1 MDRVVRWGPVSTPDQ
16 VAVHSTRGDPSQQ
29 WYNCPRLT
37 PAQTLLVETYI
48 SREKPGMSDGH
59 SRLLKYSNIN
69 QIRNGKFMEFKR
81 NFFNYFF
88 NFQFYYSRWQ
98 WMSIK
103 WVSYDARRSCKDINP
118 GGDIYN

>member
-16 VAVHSTRGDPSQQ
+16 VAVHSTGGDPSQQ

-59 SRLLKYSNIN
+59 SRLLTAQILKYQSD
-69 QIRNGKFMEFKR
+69 Q
-81 NFFNYFF
+81 
-88 NFQFYYSRWQ
+88 
-98 WMSIK
+98 K
-103 WVSYDARRSCKDINP
+103 WK
-118 GGDIYN
+118 IYGI